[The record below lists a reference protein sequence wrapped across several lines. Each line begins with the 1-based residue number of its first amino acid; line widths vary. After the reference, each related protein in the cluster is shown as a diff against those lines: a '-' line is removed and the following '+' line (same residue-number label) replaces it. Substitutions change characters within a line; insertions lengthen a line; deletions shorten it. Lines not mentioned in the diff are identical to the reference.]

1 MSTDRRRFL
10 QQLGSAAAGL
20 AGVSLLG
27 PDAFAAQPAKKL
39 FFKISLAQW
48 SLHKSLFNK
57 EIDTLDFPRLA
68 REVYQI
74 EAVEYVNQFFR
85 NKVTDQQYLRQL
97 LSRSQDH
104 GVVNHMIMI
113 DEESDLGDA
122 DQSKRLK
129 AVEVHSR
136 WADAARFLGC
146 SMIRVNAFGAGSK
159 QEVKNAVVDGLGR
172 LGEYCHQIGLQL
184 VTENHGGLSSDAEW
198 LADVLRQIDKPYIG
212 SLPDFTN
219 WCLRREGPGFW
230 GGKCLEEYDP
240 YKGVATLMPFAFGVS
255 AKAFDFDAKGNC
267 LDIDYNRM
275 LRIVKDAGYTGYIGI
290 EYEGESLP
298 EKDGILKTKALLQR
312 VGAKLS

>member
-27 PDAFAAQPAKKL
+27 ADALAAQPPKKL

-48 SLHKSLFNK
+48 SLHKSLFQK

-74 EAVEYVNQFFR
+74 DAVEYVNQFFKD
-85 NKVTDQQYLRQL
+85 KVSDKQYLRQL
-97 LSRSQDH
+97 LTRSQDH
-104 GVVNHMIMI
+104 GVVNNMIMI
-113 DEESDLGDA
+113 DEETDLGDP
-122 DQSKRLK
+122 DQNKRLK

-136 WADAARFLGC
+136 WADAAKFLGC
-146 SMIRVNAFGAGSK
+146 NLIRVNAFGAGSK
-159 QEVKNAVVDGLGR
+159 QEAKNAVVDGLGR

-184 VTENHGGLSSDAEW
+184 VTENHGGLSSDAVW
-198 LADVLRQIDKPYIG
+198 LADVLRQIDKPYVG
-212 SLPDFTN
+212 ALPDFTN

-230 GGKCLEEYDP
+230 DGKCLEEYDP
-240 YKGVATLMPFAFGVS
+240 YDGVATLMPFAGGVS
-255 AKAFDFDAKGNC
+255 AKAFTFDAKGNC
-267 LDIDYNRM
+267 QEIDYLKM
-275 LRIVKDAGYTGYIGI
+275 LKIVKDAGFTGYIGI
-290 EYEGESLP
+290 EYEGEGLP
-298 EKDGILKTKALLQR
+298 EKEGILKTKALLQR

>member
-1 MSTDRRRFL
+1 MSIDRRRFL
-10 QQLGSAAAGL
+10 QQLSSATAGL

-27 PDAFAAQPAKKL
+27 ANALAAQPPKKL

-48 SLHKSLFNK
+48 SLHKSLFKK

-74 EAVEYVNQFFR
+74 DAVEYVNQFI
-85 NKVTDQQYLRQL
+85 KDKATDQQFLRQL

-104 GVVNHMIMI
+104 GVVNNMIMI
-113 DEESDLGDA
+113 DEESDLGDP
-122 DQSKRLK
+122 DKKKRLK
-129 AVEVHSR
+129 AVEVHR
-136 WADAARFLGC
+136 HWADAARFLGC
-146 SMIRVNAFGAGSK
+146 SMIRVNAFGAGSR
-159 QEVKNAVVDGLGR
+159 QEAKEAVVDGLGL

-198 LADVLRQIDKPYIG
+198 MADVLRQIDKPYVG

-240 YKGVATLMPFAFGVS
+240 YRGMATLMPFAAGVS
-255 AKAFDFDAKGNC
+255 AKAFEFDARGNC
-267 LDIDYNRM
+267 LDIDYTKM
-275 LRIVKDAGYTGYIGI
+275 LKIVKDAGYTGYIGI

-298 EKDGILKTKALLQR
+298 EKEGILKTKALLQR
-312 VGAKLS
+312 VGASLS